1 MMTRAIAIVTLALS
15 LHTTAAHADA
25 LDDVLSILST
35 AGVVDPAVV
44 EAKPMIQC
52 LIEGK
57 PVEACAEFAA
67 GQAQGFVPNDPK
79 IQKVVD
85 VFHAVKANDWIE
97 VFLLAGEQVV
107 CSLVPGGAVKDLFCG
122 EIFDVAEPVI
132 TSAYDAV
139 MSGNVLQL
147 VSVLGVE
154 YACDLLPSAPG
165 ASELC
170 GILGDIVQG
179 IADGVEAAVDALGS
193 VVEDIG
199 GQTQHMPVEQYY
211 VKYWRPWLEYA
222 VVKQLHFGQPA
233 YLYAG
238 NYASSSTSCSDYFDS
253 HKMSASNA
261 DKVCG
266 IMKSRFQQE
275 IADTAKVFQ
284 AFPSTFF
291 AGWGAPRIHGWAAA
305 YYHEL
310 DAFSDTVS
318 MTQWTGQPLA
328 KSLLY
333 STAPFKDM
341 WSKCA
346 AQKPLAL
353 PGIPGPNQGLD
364 KADQVTMGT
373 AISWACT
380 RVGQLLA
387 DALQQQKAKIDSV
400 GGKLTALGCAKTT
413 PLPGLR
419 YSCPTYDSFRKCSA
433 IYPSDSASVSDNLCW
448 IQRHTADPLL
458 AEEVVAELGSKRCGA
473 APQSVNVQCT
483 RPWKKTMC
491 ESVVAALSEGPP
503 GKSGVTC
510 FERIDSSFV
519 AARKQAQSIIKGM
532 NMKPGGPGFID
543 PATGIAQGQGVVT
556 QAGCLTAPAGA
567 WDPLRISCKDESARK
582 ELAATMPNCSPDPNK
597 DGADALCYDG
607 PLTLAADPNAP
618 SVASPAIPFS
628 GSPRVIDVEFE
639 FFERNGPAWTSVAT
653 PSLGAMVAV
662 RCIYEQAVTRA
673 VGAAANWS
681 IGFVEGDGSVLAK
694 AVGPG
699 PADAAGR
706 ATRTWY
712 GTLLKPGRVDV
723 GCIADVDGELAG
735 GGSGAAS
742 RVTRTLDVPQ
752 PARARSTPQDD
763 RGPRLRMVTPRQAA
777 LARGTPPSLDLQFTG
792 IAGIKRVTDVPG
804 MRGAGDLRSARVGES
819 LAIDCSYVVNMDAPD
834 GEPVMLEPWQIL
846 IEHEGR
852 PLKSAPGETEVV
864 SMDGVSV
871 PGRLV
876 ERWTPTA
883 PGDYRF
889 SCRLDTGNAIR
900 ETDEANN
907 DLELTIAVSGAT
919 RAR

>member
-1 MMTRAIAIVTLALS
+1 MTRAIAIVTLALS
-15 LHTTAAHADA
+15 LHMTAAHADT

-52 LIEGK
+52 LIDGK

-147 VSVLGVE
+147 VSAIGVE

-233 YLYAG
+233 YLHAG
-238 NYASSSTSCSDYFDS
+238 NYASSSTSCAEYFDS

-266 IMKSRFQQE
+266 IMKSRFQKE
-275 IADTAKVFQ
+275 VADTTKVFQ

-310 DAFSDTVS
+310 DAFSKTVS

-328 KSLLY
+328 KTLLY

-353 PGIPGPNQGLD
+353 PGIPGPNQGVHNAD
-364 KADQVTMGT
+364 KMTMGT

-387 DALQQQKAKIDSV
+387 DALQQQKARIDSV
-400 GGKLTALGCAKTT
+400 GGKLTALGCAKST
-413 PLPGLR
+413 PLPAVR

-433 IYPSDSASVSDNLCW
+433 IYPSDSTSVSDNLCW

-458 AEEVVAELGSKRCGA
+458 AKEVVAELGSKRCGVT
-473 APQSVNVQCT
+473 PQSVNVQCT

-491 ESVVAALSEGPP
+491 ESLVAALSEGPP

-510 FERIDSSFV
+510 FERMDSSFV
-519 AARKQAQSIIKGM
+519 AARQQAQSIIKSM
-532 NMKPGGPGFID
+532 NTKPGGMGAVD
-543 PATGIAQGQGVVT
+543 PATGTTQGQVPIT
-556 QAGCLTAPAGA
+556 QAYCATAPKGA
-567 WDPLRISCKDESARK
+567 WDPLRIACKDESATK
-582 ELAATMPNCSPDPNK
+582 ELAATLPTCLPDANK
-597 DGADALCYDG
+597 DGADAPCYDG
-607 PLTLAADPNAP
+607 PMTLASDANPS
-618 SVASPAIPFS
+618 SVAKPAVPFPH
-628 GSPRVIDVEFE
+628 GGTPRIVDVEFD
-639 FFERNGPAWTSVAT
+639 FFERAGPTWTPVDT
-653 PSLGAMVAV
+653 PSVGAMVAI
-662 RCIYEQAVTRA
+662 RCIYEYAHARTPVPA
-673 VGAAANWS
+673 PKWSVGF
-681 IGFVEGDGSVLAK
+681 IEGGQNVLAR

-699 PADAAGR
+699 PVDRAGHV
-706 ATRTWY
+706 TRTWY
-712 GTLLKPGRVDV
+712 GRLLTPGPVEL
-723 GCIADVDGELAG
+723 GCAAAVDGELAG
-735 GGSGAAS
+735 AGGNAN
-742 RVTRTLDVPQ
+742 RIMKTLDVPGA
-752 PARARSTPQDD
+752 ARARSTPAAD
-763 RGPRLRMVTPRQAA
+763 RGPRIAQVTPRQAA
-777 LARGTPPSLDLQFTG
+777 LARGTPPTLDLLLADF
-792 IAGIKRVTDVPG
+792 AGIRRTTDRAGMTPAVP
-804 MRGAGDLRSARVGES
+804 LESATVGES
-819 LAIDCSYVVNMDAPD
+819 LAIDCSYIVSLDAPN
-834 GEPVMLEPWQIL
+834 GEPVTLDPWQVSVDRD
-846 IEHEGR
+846 GR
-852 PLKSAPGETEVV
+852 TLRSIDGDTEVV
-864 SMDGVSV
+864 SSGGVSA
-871 PGRLV
+871 PGRVV
-876 ERWTPTA
+876 ERWTPSE

-889 SCRLDTGNAIR
+889 HCRLDTGGTIV

-907 DLELTIAVSGAT
+907 ELELTITVTGRT
-919 RAR
+919 RVR